1 MSDEQNFKPEPRRTL
16 ATTRIVYLS
25 LIFAGFVLV
34 FGAFLSFFV
43 VDLTTVGKVL
53 VCAGVCLAASLCV
66 TFGMVIR
73 SAYRNGDVRE

>member
-1 MSDEQNFKPEPRRTL
+1 MSDEQNSKPEPKRTL

-34 FGAFLSFFV
+34 FGAILSLFV

-53 VCAGVCLAASLCV
+53 VCVGMCLAASLCV
-66 TFGMVIR
+66 TFGMILR
-73 SAYRNGDVRE
+73 STYRSGDVRK